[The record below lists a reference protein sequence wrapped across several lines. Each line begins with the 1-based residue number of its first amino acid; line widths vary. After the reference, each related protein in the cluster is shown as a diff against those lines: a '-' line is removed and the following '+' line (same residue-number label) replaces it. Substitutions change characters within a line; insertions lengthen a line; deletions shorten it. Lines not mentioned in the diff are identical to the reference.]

1 MLWKKKKIRKKV
13 RTTEVNKIVTV
24 VLKKDDISYADEAY
38 QWNYGQILRIQGGNL
53 PKVVEV
59 HFSLEET
66 SGTSVTRI
74 GTTVDGVTEAP
85 IPDSLL
91 ENNNCSQDY
100 TIYAYIYI
108 EDGITGRTEHEIAIP
123 VKARTK
129 PEVPGTPEEPEL
141 FRETVKAVNDAA
153 DRAEQA
159 EQNAKASA
167 TEAGKYAA
175 SASES
180 AATAEK
186 TKEDALKEVG
196 EKKQEAI
203 EAIQDQEETSLRKIV
218 NHTDNEIKRIQ
229 NQTAES
235 KGELEQ
241 TITNAGVS
249 KKELEHSIETAGTS
263 KTALDKSVELAGTA
277 KTEVDAS
284 TQKAGE
290 AKTALDG
297 SAKTAGEMQETLNAT
312 VKQAGALDTSL
323 GEQIATGTQLKTD
336 LTASGEKAVQD
347 IQNAGS
353 EQLGKMQ
360 AVEEEFT
367 ADREQITTNKEDIGS
382 LKEDLDKLD
391 NRLKDYDG
399 YNPIRLSYGNV
410 KNYSVTETDIQFNN
424 DNRYVHTA
432 LILFRVGSKVGLTE
446 YTNKFYTLYTR
457 KEDGT
462 FKREYN
468 QIADKI
474 FTEETYAYVVFNFY
488 PETAIQSIDN
498 FSQIIIYENKTDNFH
513 DTMTAKA
520 EKIELEISAYSS
532 AEIFENRKYGLVYNG
547 EIDQNTGN
555 LREQTSTNKKVSDF
569 ISLQGVAKLVCET
582 VWSGVKLYFYDSK
595 KNFIKSLNYSNSK
608 KYFELKLTDEY
619 GDASYV
625 RYAGYDGKE
634 EFLNCYLIS
643 VKNYP
648 NVISK
653 FNNKNVLIFGDS
665 ITDACE
671 ITVNDNNQTT
681 AYSFRGLDGFNRK
694 MWSAILKDSY
704 NFKEVRNYALSGAT
718 WKGDLSKARA
728 SSFSQITIALN
739 DLNNPNG
746 VFNQDIFT
754 PDIVIFALGINDAS
768 SNDTYEDAMNK
779 TILIDG
785 TNNIDVESTLN
796 NLDHSKFNESVRWA
810 LLKIKSQFSFA
821 QVYVSLPL
829 QCAKVHTVYGSTLVS
844 DIRKMAERCGC
855 IIIDS
860 TNEVGIIPEGN
871 FYNDGTKIGITLQDG
886 LHPNSIGQ
894 KLLARTIIS
903 KLESCYRD
911 LD

>member
-1 MLWKKKKIRKKV
+1 MNNII
-13 RTTEVNKIVTV
+13 IVKLDST
-24 VLKKDDISYADEAY
+24 YAAVY
-38 QWNYGQILRIQGGNL
+38 SGIWQWNYGQILRFQGGNL

-59 HFSLEET
+59 HFSLQDKGGD
-66 SGTSVTRI
+66 SITRI
-74 GTTVDGVTEAP
+74 GTTIDGATDVP
-85 IPDSLL
+85 IPDSFL
-91 ENNNCSQDY
+91 ENGGCAQDY
-100 TIYAYIYI
+100 KIYAFIYL
-108 EDGITGRTEHEIAIP
+108 EDGTAGNTEYKIEMS
-123 VKARTK
+123 VKSRPK
-129 PEVPGTPEEPEL
+129 PEVPGTPEEAEL
-141 FRETVKAVNDAA
+141 FREAIKAVNDAA
-153 DRAEQA
+153 DRAEQS

-180 AATAEK
+180 AVAAEK

-196 EKKQEAI
+196 EKKREAI
-203 EAIQDQEETSLRKIV
+203 EAIQEQEETSVRKII
-218 NHTDNEIKRIQ
+218 NHTDNEIQRIQ
-229 NQTAES
+229 NQIANS

-241 TITNAGVS
+241 TIENAS
-249 KKELEHSIETAGTS
+249 ASNEELEQSIETASDT
-263 KTALDKSVELAGTA
+263 KTALNKSTELAGTA
-277 KTEVDAS
+277 KTELDTS

-290 AKTALDG
+290 AKTDLDG
-297 SAKTAGEMQETLNAT
+297 SVRTAGEMQDTLNAT

-323 GEQIATGTQLKTD
+323 GEKIKTGTQLKTD
-336 LTASGEKAVQD
+336 LVASGEKAVQD
-347 IQNAGS
+347 IQNTGS
-353 EQLGKMQ
+353 EQLDKMQ
-360 AVEEEFT
+360 AVAEEFA

-382 LKEDLDKLD
+382 LKEDLVDL
-391 NRLKDYDG
+391 NERLTECDG
-399 YNPIRLSYGNV
+399 YNTLNLSYGNV
-410 KNYSVTETDIQFNN
+410 SSMSTEITFNT
-424 DNRYVHTA
+424 DNRYVHTP
-432 LILFRVGSKVGLTE
+432 LTLFRANSKVGLSG
-446 YTNKFYTLYTR
+446 YTDKFYTLYI
-457 KEDGT
+457 KNEDGA
-462 FKREYN
+462 FAKFYN
-468 QIADKI
+468 QRADKI

-488 PETAIQSIDN
+488 PETAIQSIDD
-498 FSQIIIYENKTDNFH
+498 FSQYIIYENKTDNFH
-513 DTMTAKA
+513 DTMTAKV
-520 EKIELEISAYSS
+520 EKIELEISARSS

-547 EIDQNTGN
+547 EIDRNTGN
-555 LREQTSTNKKVSDF
+555 LREQTNTKKKVSDF

-608 KYFELKLTDEY
+608 RYFELKLTDKY

-625 RYAGYDGKE
+625 RYVGYDDKE
-634 EFLNCYLIS
+634 EFLNHYLIS

-648 NVISK
+648 NATSK

-681 AYSFRGLDGFNRK
+681 AYSFRGLDAFNRK

-810 LLKIKSQFSFA
+810 LLKIKSQFPFA

-829 QCAKVHTVYGSTLVS
+829 QCAKVHTVYGSTFVS

-886 LHPNSIGQ
+886 LHPNAVGQ
-894 KLLARTIIS
+894 QMLARAIIGI
-903 KLESCYRD
+903 LNGYYYPID
-911 LD
+911 

>member
-53 PKVVEV
+53 PKAVEV

-74 GTTVDGVTEAP
+74 GTTTDGVTEAP

-91 ENNNCSQDY
+91 ENNNCSQGY
-100 TIYAYIYI
+100 TIYAYIYL
-108 EDGITGRTEHEIAIP
+108 EDGTAGRTEYEIAIP

-153 DRAEQA
+153 DRAA
-159 EQNAKASA
+159 ASEQNAKASEV
-167 TEAGKYAA
+167 EAGKHAA
-175 SASES
+175 SASKS
-180 AATAEK
+180 AVAAEK

-196 EKKQEAI
+196 EKKQKAI
-203 EAIQDQEETSLRKIV
+203 EAIQEQEETSVGKIV

-229 NQTAES
+229 NQTADS
-235 KGELEQ
+235 KAGLEQ

-249 KKELEHSIETAGTS
+249 KEELDESIQTAGDT
-263 KTALDKSVELAGTA
+263 KTALDKSTELAGTA
-277 KTEVDAS
+277 KTELDAS

-297 SAKTAGEMQETLNAT
+297 SARTAGEMQETLSAT

-323 GEQIATGTQLKTD
+323 GEKIKTGTQLNKD
-336 LTASGEKAVQD
+336 ITASGEKAVQD

-360 AVEEEFT
+360 TVTEEFT

-382 LKEDLDKLD
+382 LKEDLDDLNK
-391 NRLKDYDG
+391 RLTEYDG
-399 YNPIRLSYGNV
+399 YNTLNLSYGKV
-410 KNYSVTETDIQFNN
+410 SSMSTEITFNT
-424 DNRYVHTA
+424 DNRYVHTP
-432 LILFRVGSKVGLTE
+432 LTLFGANSKVGLSG
-446 YTNKFYTLYTR
+446 YTDKYYTLYI
-457 KEDGT
+457 KNEDGT
-462 FKREYN
+462 FTRFYN
-468 QIADKI
+468 QRADKI

-488 PETAIQSIDN
+488 PETAIQSIDD
-498 FSQIIIYENKTDNFH
+498 FSQYIIYENKTDNFH
-513 DTMTAKA
+513 DTMTAKV
-520 EKIELEISAYSS
+520 EKIELEISACSS

-547 EIDQNTGN
+547 EIDRNTGN
-555 LREQTSTNKKVSDF
+555 LIEQTNTNKKVSDF
-569 ISLQGVAKLVCET
+569 IPLQGVAKLVCET

-595 KNFIKSLNYSNSK
+595 KNFIKNLNYSNSK

-625 RYAGYDGKE
+625 RYAGYDNKE
-634 EFLNCYLIS
+634 EFLNYYLIS

-648 NVISK
+648 NATSK

-681 AYSFRGLDGFNRK
+681 AYSFRGLDSLNRK

-810 LLKIKSQFSFA
+810 LLKIKSQFPFA

-886 LHPNSIGQ
+886 LHPNAVGQ
-894 KLLARTIIS
+894 QMLARAIIG
-903 KLESCYRD
+903 KLNDYYYPID
-911 LD
+911 